1 MIHKTALVHE
11 KARIGENVEIGP
23 YAIIGEHVSIGD
35 GTWVGPHTVI
45 EGWTE
50 IGRDNRIFQFASI
63 GADPQDLKFGGEE
76 SHLKIGDRNMI
87 REFVTLHRGTAEGG
101 GVTVIGSDCLL
112 MAYCHV
118 AHDCILGDRVIL
130 ANAATLAGHVH
141 IDDHAILGGLC
152 AIHQF
157 TRVGCHVMISGGAMV
172 VQDIPPYTIAQ
183 GDRAKTVGIN
193 QVGLKRRNFSDEAV
207 RDIKQAYKLMFRSGL
222 RKDEALAQIEAE
234 MKDSKEVAV
243 FTDFIRSSERGVAR

>member
-1 MIHKTALVHE
+1 MIHNTALVHE

-23 YAIIGEHVSIGD
+23 YAIIGEHVSIGS
-35 GTWVGPHTVI
+35 GTRVGAHTVI

-50 IGRDNRIFQFASI
+50 IGRDNRIYQFASI

-130 ANAATLAGHVH
+130 ANAATLAGHVR
-141 IDDHAILGGLC
+141 IDDFAILGGLC

-193 QVGLKRRNFSDEAV
+193 QVGLKRRNFSDEAI

-222 RKDEALAQIEAE
+222 RKDEALAQIDAE

-243 FTDFIRSSERGVAR
+243 FTDFIRGSERGVAR

>member
-87 REFVTLHRGTAEGG
+87 REFVTLHRGTSEGG

-193 QVGLKRRNFSDEAV
+193 QVGLKRRNFSDEAI

-222 RKDEALAQIEAE
+222 RKDEALAQIDAE

-243 FTDFIRSSERGVAR
+243 FTDFIRGSERGVAR

>member
-1 MIHKTALVHE
+1 MIHNTALVHE

-23 YAIIGEHVSIGD
+23 YAIIGEHVSIGS
-35 GTWVGPHTVI
+35 GTRVGAHTVI

-50 IGRDNRIFQFASI
+50 IGRDNRIYQFASI

-222 RKDEALAQIEAE
+222 RKDEALAQIDAE

-243 FTDFIRSSERGVAR
+243 FTDFIRGSERGVAR

>member
-35 GTWVGPHTVI
+35 GTRVGAHTVI

-50 IGRDNRIFQFASI
+50 IGRDNRIYQFASI

>member
-11 KARIGENVEIGP
+11 KARIDENVEIGP
-23 YAIIGEHVSIGD
+23 YAIIGEHVSIGS
-35 GTWVGPHTVI
+35 GTRVGAHTVI

-50 IGRDNRIFQFASI
+50 IGRDNRIYQFASI

>member
-130 ANAATLAGHVH
+130 ANAATLAGHVR

-193 QVGLKRRNFSDEAV
+193 QVGLKRRNFSDEAI

-222 RKDEALAQIEAE
+222 RKDEALAQIDAE
-234 MKDSKEVAV
+234 MKDCKEVAV
-243 FTDFIRSSERGVAR
+243 FTDFIRGSERGVAR